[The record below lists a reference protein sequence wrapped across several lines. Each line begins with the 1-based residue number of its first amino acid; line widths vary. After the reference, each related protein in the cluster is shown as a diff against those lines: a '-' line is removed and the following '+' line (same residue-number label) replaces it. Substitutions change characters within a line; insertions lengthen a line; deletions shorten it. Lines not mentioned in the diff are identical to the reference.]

1 MVLIREN
8 SVQQINAALQSIS
21 SEVKFLRSNV
31 EKELLIINAFLTL
44 IVENTSNSTLKKEM
58 IKVLKNNAET
68 IDKLINKEKEL
79 IQ

>member
-1 MVLIREN
+1 MTLVREN

-44 IVENTSNSTLKKEM
+44 IVENTSNSTLKEEM
-58 IKVLKNNAET
+58 TKILKYDAET
-68 IDKLINKEKEL
+68 IEKLINKEKEL

>member
-1 MVLIREN
+1 MTLVREN

-58 IKVLKNNAET
+58 IKILKYDAET

>member
-1 MVLIREN
+1 MTLIRETT
-8 SVQQINAALQSIS
+8 VQQINAALLSID
-21 SEVKFLRSNV
+21 SEIKSLRSNI

-44 IVENTSNSTLKKEM
+44 IVENTSNPTLKEEM
-58 IKVLKNNAET
+58 IKVLKNDAET

>member
-1 MVLIREN
+1 MTLIRETT
-8 SVQQINAALQSIS
+8 VQQINAALLSME
-21 SEVKFLRSNV
+21 SEIKSLRSNV

-44 IVENTSNSTLKKEM
+44 IVENTSNSTLKEEM
-58 IKVLKNNAET
+58 IKVLKNDAET